1 MAFIPKLNPPQISGK
16 LPAFYGNELI
26 IPFSL
31 NRAVGFNQFDSMVA
45 IVKTVSTN
53 TQVAFLSTGNIT
65 RQYLDGTTEEES
77 FGKIWYDN
85 KTRSYRVSFK
95 FHQDVPKDSTEY
107 KYVDD
112 KGNIYQCIDENGNL
126 TNKPN
131 YFIPKIGQY
140 YKIQLACVA
149 SGPFSDNPSAAVGYY
164 SSVGVIKC
172 TGQPD
177 VEIKGLLKNAS
188 NKNVYEYV
196 GTYLQIHDMSEKVYS
211 YEFNLYDEFD
221 NIVATSGVNIH
232 NNSTD
237 IDLDSSFDVWR
248 VRKNLIINKP
258 YYLQYKTITMN
269 GLGELIPCESPKYQ
283 IMELDIAKPNICA
296 KLSAKLNDVEGY
308 IQLSLI
314 GQGELLD
321 SLNLRSGSFVLLR
334 SSSKDDYDIWEQLTE
349 FQLSLY
355 DPTTNKDIYRDYVV
369 EQGIDYIYA
378 IQAYNQQGYMSG
390 RLKNFEGKVHCDFE
404 DAFLYDGEKQLKI
417 RFNPTID
424 SFKSTIL
431 ENKVD
436 TIGNKYPFIFRNG
449 IVNYKEFSI
458 SGLLSLLG
466 DENKEF
472 TKNFDTLT
480 IDDRKQSP
488 ALIGSLPD
496 SLHQLTGDNYF
507 KERQFKLKVLEWLS
521 DGKPKLFKSPAEGNY
536 IVRLMNVTLS
546 PEKTLGRML
555 HTFNC
560 NACEIAECNF
570 NNLDYYN
577 LIPGYNDI
585 ADLHTYTFDLN
596 DIDIQYRPSGD
607 MGEDHDESKMIQLP
621 QTYMATITGAP
632 GTVFKYYLTND
643 KNWYD
648 AQIGSNGIFVF
659 PEETLKSFPLTYIE
673 LISDTWGERAT
684 LIIGYKDPRIKTFSY
699 IYDVSAITN
708 TIKLPQDFDDSEY
721 ENLPEEEVVLPPFY
735 DGIVILPEKPEE
747 EEEEI
752 IEGENEEE
760 PSKGKYCW
768 MKDILKFLEDLRRK
782 TGMFHYINISL
793 RDMCELVYDENGKV
807 IGFIKNGRTYLFEN
821 GYNFDPNDLYFS
833 SSNNG
838 YFDGWDLANKDQ
850 WTLKPLSEL
859 TNKFVLND
867 KLFNMGKYEGKFQT
881 FTDLSFLNNFRIGN
895 GLKVEVVYQE
905 KDVSYSVDNEASE
918 YANAAVIAAKKAW
931 EEAVN
936 NGASQERIKELYN
949 IYLEELRK
957 ALEGINTEVLDKGD
971 VIYAI

>member
-1 MAFIPKLNPPQISGK
+1 MAFISKLNPPQISGK
-16 LPAFYGNELI
+16 LPAFCGNELI
-26 IPFSL
+26 IPFNL
-31 NRAVGFNQFDSMVA
+31 NHAVGFNQFDSMVA

-53 TQVAFLSTGNIT
+53 TQVAFLMSGKWNNPSTN
-65 RQYLDGTTEEES
+65 EEEPM
-77 FGKIWYDN
+77 GRVWYDS
-85 KTRSYRVSFK
+85 KVRGYRVSFLI
-95 FHQDVPKDSTEY
+95 HQDSTEY
-107 KYVDD
+107 NL
-112 KGNIYQCIDENGNL
+112 GNGKKEQ
-126 TNKPN
+126 KPN
-131 YFIPKIGQY
+131 FFSPQAGQY
-140 YKIQLACVA
+140 YKIQLACV
-149 SGPFSDNPSAAVGYY
+149 SSAPVDSPIGYY

-172 TGQPD
+172 TGEPEVQ
-177 VEIKGLLKNAS
+177 IKGLLEDTS

-196 GTYLQIHDMSEKVYS
+196 GTYLQVHDMSEKVYS

-221 NIVATSGVNIH
+221 NVVATSGVNIH

-248 VRKNLIINKP
+248 VKKNLIINKP

-296 KLSAKLNDVEGY
+296 KLSATLNDVEGY

-321 SLNLRSGSFVLLR
+321 SLRSGSFILLR
-334 SSSKDDYDIWEQLTE
+334 SSSKDNYDTWEQLTE

-355 DPTTNKDIYRDYVV
+355 DPKKDKDIYRDYVI
-369 EQGIDYIYA
+369 EQGVDYIYA

-390 RLKNFEGKVHCDFE
+390 RLKNYEGKIHCDFE
-404 DAFLYDGEKQLKI
+404 DAFLYDGERQLKI
-417 RFNPTID
+417 RFNPSVD
-424 SFKSTIL
+424 GFKSTIL

-472 TKNFDTLT
+472 TKDFDTSSSNT
-480 IDDRKQSP
+480 RRQSP
-488 ALIGSLPD
+488 ALINSLPD
-496 SLHQLTGDNYF
+496 LPHQLTGDNYF
-507 KERQFKLKVLEWLS
+507 KERQFKLKALEWLS

-536 IVRLMNVTLS
+536 IVRLMNVSLS

-555 HTFNC
+555 HTFDC

-570 NNLDYYN
+570 DNLDYYN
-577 LIPGYNDI
+577 LIPGYNDK
-585 ADLHTYTFDLN
+585 DLKYYEIDLN
-596 DIDIQYRPSGD
+596 NIKNQFKPIDPTDKRIMLP
-607 MGEDHDESKMIQLP
+607 ES
-621 QTYMATITGAP
+621 
-632 GTVFKYYLTND
+632 
-643 KNWYD
+643 YD
-648 AQIGSNGIFVF
+648 AKIVGNPGVKFSYTLSNNNDSYEASIGANGIFDF
-659 PEETLKSFPLTYIE
+659 PVEELEKYPLVSIKLNENET
-673 LISDTWGERAT
+673 SWGEEAV

-752 IEGENEEE
+752 IEGDNEEK
-760 PSKGKYCW
+760 PAKGEHCW
-768 MKDILKFLEDLRRK
+768 MKNILKFLEDLRRK

-793 RDMCELVYDENGKV
+793 RDMCELVYENNKA
-807 IGFIKNGRTYLFEN
+807 IGFIKNGRTYLFKN
-821 GYNFDPNDLYFS
+821 GYKFDPNDLYFS
-833 SSNNG
+833 SKNNG
-838 YFDGWDLANKDQ
+838 YFDGWDLTNKDQ
-850 WTLKPLSEL
+850 WILKPLSEL

-867 KLFNMGKYEGKFQT
+867 KLFNMDKYEGKFQT

-905 KDVSYSVDNEASE
+905 KDVSYSIDNEASE
-918 YANAAVIAAKKAW
+918 YANATVVAAKKAW
-931 EEAVN
+931 EEAVTKKEP
-936 NGASQERIKELYN
+936 QEIIKKLYN
-949 IYLEELRK
+949 IYLEELQK
-957 ALEGINTEVLDKGD
+957 ALEEMNIKVVNDD